1 MELFPLST
9 RWRRPARLV
18 AGSGPCDAPVTG
30 PVEVTPGVA
39 AERRSCSQQP
49 CGDSFSLDLTAGAPG
64 PGRDT
69 LNCHVDCRIW
79 YSGYT
84 EMLVCRGRNKDLDLM
99 RLMSKQ
105 LTVLKWELVAGF
117 VLHVWFVEQPS
128 VCPAR
133 PDGGNAAVRQV

>member
-1 MELFPLST
+1 
-9 RWRRPARLV
+9 
-18 AGSGPCDAPVTG
+18 
-30 PVEVTPGVA
+30 
-39 AERRSCSQQP
+39 
-49 CGDSFSLDLTAGAPG
+49 
-64 PGRDT
+64 
-69 LNCHVDCRIW
+69 
-79 YSGYT
+79 
-84 EMLVCRGRNKDLDLM
+84 MLVCRGRNEDLDLM